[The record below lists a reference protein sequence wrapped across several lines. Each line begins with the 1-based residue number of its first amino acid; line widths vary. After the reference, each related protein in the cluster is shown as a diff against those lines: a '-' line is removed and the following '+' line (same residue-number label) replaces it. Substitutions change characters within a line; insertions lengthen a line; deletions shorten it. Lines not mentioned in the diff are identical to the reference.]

1 LSARVHLLGWIVL
14 ATVLSP
20 ATVSAEPLRHDIFA
34 RPFNV
39 GTTTS
44 TSGVGTRQHP
54 KLFAV
59 MVAGD
64 KSLVNLNGTIIGI
77 GEEKDG
83 FRLMSV
89 LDGKAIF
96 KKRRKWV
103 VMDMD
108 MPSLTSVNQRGN
120 Q

>member
-1 LSARVHLLGWIVL
+1 MSARLHLLGWIIL

-20 ATVSAEPLRHDIFA
+20 VAVSAEPLRHDIFA

-44 TSGVGTRQHP
+44 TSGVGNRQHP

-83 FRLMSV
+83 FRLIRV
-89 LDGKAIF
+89 RDHVAIF

-108 MPSLTSVNQRGN
+108 MPSLTSVNQRGS